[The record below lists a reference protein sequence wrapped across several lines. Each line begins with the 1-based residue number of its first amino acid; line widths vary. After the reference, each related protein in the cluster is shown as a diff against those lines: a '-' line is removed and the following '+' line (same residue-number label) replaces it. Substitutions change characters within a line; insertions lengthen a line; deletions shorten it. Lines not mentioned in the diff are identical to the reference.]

1 MEETWKDIKNYQG
14 IYQISSFGKIK
25 NNKGKILK
33 QFKNHKGYLVIQL
46 SKNGD
51 SKNYIVHRLVA
62 KEFIPNPENKP
73 QINHKNCNKEDN
85 RIDNLEWCTNT
96 ENKAH
101 AKIHGLCKSSP
112 KGGSNLR
119 AKKVIQYDKEGR
131 IVRKWDC
138 IQDIVRCFKIATGSN
153 ISGCCKHKL
162 KTAYGYKWEYE
173 VDINARIN
181 KKM

>member
-14 IYQISSFGKIK
+14 IYQISNLGKIK
-25 NNKGKILK
+25 NNKGKLLK
-33 QFKNHKGYLVIQL
+33 QFKNHKGYLTIQL

-51 SKNYIVHRLVA
+51 SKTYTVHRLVA
-62 KEFIPNPENKP
+62 QAFIPNPDNKP

-85 RIDNLEWCTNT
+85 KIDNLEWCTNN

-101 AKIHGLCKSSP
+101 AKINGLCKSSP

-119 AKKVIQYDKEGR
+119 AKKVIQYDIEGR
-131 IVRKWDC
+131 IIRKWDC

-153 ISGCCKHKL
+153 IIGCCKHKA

-173 VDINARIN
+173 VD
-181 KKM
+181 